1 MVSVR
6 FPRQALGKRLLYD
19 EGGSVAHHNL
29 RRSAIAL
36 SAWTVVAAL
45 CILGVG
51 VASVA
56 ISGWMVSGVERAND
70 DLPSAAER
78 SALGDYFGG
87 VNAVF
92 SGLALLLLVTALFFQ
107 QRELRSQRE
116 ELALQRQELVASR
129 EELRRSAEATL
140 RGLHVQLT
148 EMAMADPS
156 LAEVWNDLPR
166 MPADTLRQYLFANL
180 AFSHYVLMHSWG
192 ACFGRRV
199 TGTRKQPAT
208 KSRLPPVLGGCAVA
222 QDQPADGQ
230 FRGAGIPNIRAG
242 DDRLGLKQSPPP
254 TSAKPPV
261 CRPSP

>member
-1 MVSVR
+1 M
-6 FPRQALGKRLLYD
+6 
-19 EGGSVAHHNL
+19 AHHNL

-192 ACFGRRV
+192 HVSEEELLVRANNLLRSPVFRQYWEAARSL
-199 TGTRKQPAT
+199 KIN
-208 KSRLPPVLGGCAVA
+208 LPT
-222 QDQPADGQ
+222 DSSEGQ
-230 FRGAGIPNIRAG
+230 VYRIFEQAMT
-242 DDRLGLKQSPPP
+242 DLD
-254 TSAKPPV
+254 
-261 CRPSP
+261 